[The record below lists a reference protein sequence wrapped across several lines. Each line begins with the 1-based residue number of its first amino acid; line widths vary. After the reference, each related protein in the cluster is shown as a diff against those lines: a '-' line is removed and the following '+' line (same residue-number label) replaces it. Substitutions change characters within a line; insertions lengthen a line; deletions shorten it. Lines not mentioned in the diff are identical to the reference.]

1 MGSSLIGVTKA
12 LIVLLFAALV
22 GCQTLLVPMIAAG
35 LARTAPE
42 FSELQAPGIL
52 LVAALLASGQVIL
65 VCVWRLL
72 TFVFHDTVFAPQSFR
87 WVDAIIA
94 SLVVAGVIVVV
105 VGMTVISDAQAGSP
119 FLALMGML
127 ALITLAGLALVVFV
141 MRGLLV
147 QATSLRQE
155 MAEVV

>member
-42 FSELQAPGIL
+42 FSELQIPGIL

-105 VGMTVISDAQAGSP
+105 GMTVISDAQAGSP
-119 FLALMGML
+119 FLALTGML

>member
-42 FSELQAPGIL
+42 FSELQVPGIL

-105 VGMTVISDAQAGSP
+105 GMTVISDAQAGSP

>member
-105 VGMTVISDAQAGSP
+105 GMTVISDAQAGSP